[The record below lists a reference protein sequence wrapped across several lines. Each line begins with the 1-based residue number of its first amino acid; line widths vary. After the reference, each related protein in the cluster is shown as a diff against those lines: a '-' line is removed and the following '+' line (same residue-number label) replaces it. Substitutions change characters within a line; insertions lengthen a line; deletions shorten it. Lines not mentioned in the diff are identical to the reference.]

1 MNAPKSKQSKRQ
13 IMTND
18 KMVIPNQEVQK
29 AAIELLKSLQADN
42 YPIKPEILQL
52 INSLAMGK
60 PMLTKKGKK

>member
-1 MNAPKSKQSKRQ
+1 
-13 IMTND
+13 MTNT
-18 KMVIPNQEVQK
+18 KMVIPNQEVQQT
-29 AAIELLKSLQADN
+29 AIELLKSLQADN